1 MTPETL
7 PVLAAEDRTSLTWLK
22 LKKHFEERL
31 AELRRRNDSA
41 NLDAVGTARLR
52 GEIAAIKYSLALG
65 ENPLAPAP
73 EADEG

>member
-1 MTPETL
+1 MTPDTK
-7 PVLAAEDRTSLTWLK
+7 PVLAAEERTSLTWLK

-41 NLDAVGTARLR
+41 NLDATETARLR
-52 GEIAAIKYSLALG
+52 GAIAEIKYSLALG
-65 ENPLAPAP
+65 ENPLPRQL